1 MRMDW
6 LSRLQPVK
14 MLTLTSSPS
23 NAMLAPIERSKASVD
38 SPQGGE
44 TMTVL
49 LSDEMSVQVVLS
61 RYIRL
66 AVRV

>member
-1 MRMDW
+1 M
-6 LSRLQPVK
+6 K

-23 NAMLAPIERSKASVD
+23 NAMLAPIERSNASVD

-44 TMTVL
+44 TMTVM